1 MSTIKT
7 LLINKPQNK
16 TVFSITEIG
25 QLLNYDKNSGL
36 SSALHYATK
45 KGDIK
50 RITRGLYAFDD
61 NYSRT
66 ELANK
71 LRTPSYISLY
81 TVLQETGV
89 TFQNH
94 SSMYLVANR
103 SEQLVV
109 NDQRYIYRKI
119 QDEILLNP
127 LGLETAHFVTKA
139 RLERAICDKIYLDG
153 EEYFDNLRSVN
164 WDFMRTLNTSVYHDK
179 IIEKFI
185 HKHSL

>member
-1 MSTIKT
+1 MSTIKD

-25 QLLNYDKNSGL
+25 QLLDYGRTSRL
-36 SSALHYATK
+36 SSALHYAIT
-45 KGDIK
+45 KGDLK
-50 RITRGLYAFDD
+50 RITRGLYVFDE

-81 TVLQETGV
+81 TVLQEAGV

-94 SSMYLVANR
+94 SSIYLVANR
-103 SEQLVV
+103 SDQLVV
-109 NDQRYIYRKI
+109 HDQRYIYRKI

-127 LGLETAHFVTKA
+127 LGLDIIGFVTKA
-139 RLERAICDKIYLDG
+139 ILERAICDKIYLDG

-164 WDFMRTLNTSVYHDK
+164 WDLMRTLNTTLYHDK
-179 IIEKFI
+179 NIEKFI
-185 HKHSL
+185 NTNSL